1 MEPGYRELP
10 HTADLAL
17 EAWGPSLGELFV
29 QAARGMF
36 SLAVALEAQP
46 AVTAER
52 TISLSAPDAEALLV
66 DWLNEL
72 LSLADEQG
80 EAYLGFDVEI
90 PAPGELRARAR
101 ATADYAP
108 RIAVKAAT
116 FHNLA
121 IAHDERGYRTVVV
134 FDV

>member
-17 EAWGPSLGELFV
+17 EAWGRSLPELFV
-29 QAARGMF
+29 NAARGMF
-36 SLAVALEAQP
+36 SLAVAIEAQAP
-46 AVTAER
+46 VTAER
-52 TISLSAPDAEALLV
+52 PVSLSAPDTETLLV

-72 LSLADEQG
+72 LSLADEHG
-80 EAYLGFDVEI
+80 EAYVDFDVEL

-101 ATADYAP
+101 ATTAYTP

-121 IAHDERGYRTVVV
+121 ITRDERGYRAVVV

>member
-10 HTADLAL
+10 HTADVAL
-17 EAWGPSLGELFV
+17 EAWGRSLGELLE

-36 SLAVALEAQP
+36 SLAVDLEPQAP
-46 AVTAER
+46 VTAER
-52 TISLSAPDAEALLV
+52 ALSLSAPDAETLLV

-72 LSLADEQG
+72 LSQADEHG
-80 EAYLGFDVEI
+80 EAYVDLDVEL
-90 PAPGELRARAR
+90 PSPGELHARVR
-101 ATADYAP
+101 ATTAFRP

-121 IAHDERGYRTVVV
+121 ITHDERGYRVVIV

>member
-10 HTADLAL
+10 HTADVAL
-17 EAWGPSLGELFV
+17 EVWGRNLGELFV

-36 SLAVALEAQP
+36 SLAVAAKPQA

-52 TISLSAPDAEALLV
+52 TVSLSAPDPEALLV

-72 LSLADEQG
+72 LSLADEHG
-80 EAYLGFDVEI
+80 EAYVDFDVEL
-90 PAPGELRARAR
+90 PAPGELRACAR
-101 ATADYAP
+101 ATTAYTP

-121 IAHDERGYRTVVV
+121 IRHDERGYRTVVV